1 MTQIVTTLTVDARGA
16 EAGTALYIRQMN
28 AAQAASDRVLQAEKK
43 AAEARERGTLVTM
56 RASDSITAISRR
68 WQNLSASIDP
78 AVRATVAIEQ
88 AQLRADAA
96 FRAGVA
102 SEAEAARVVDL
113 VRQKYEGTTR
123 AMNDNAAALALTT
136 RGSGLASH
144 ELINLSRQAQD
155 VVVSLASGQNPLTVL
170 LQQGS
175 QIGDVFATSQGTVGG
190 FFQQLGGWLL
200 RIVPWAGAAAT
211 AMTALYS
218 AISVGSEKQALSNS
232 LLGSGRGVGL
242 TGGQFDQL
250 AKTSA
255 ESAQITV
262 TNARL
267 IAAEYTRLGQL
278 AATQLPQ
285 LTRLTKDYAL
295 VTGQGMTD
303 AARELAT
310 AFADPSRGAEQLAGR
325 VGALDSVTVRSI
337 RTAEMYGD
345 RLRAQKLLVDGLAQS
360 MEGAAGAQ
368 SKWDRF
374 VEQYVN
380 RNVDRAKN
388 FVGEATM
395 GPDKDEQIARLDR
408 QIRDLRQAIAS
419 APSGTNL
426 IGAQRDVSDMER
438 RKAAL
443 EQELKG
449 TQDLAKARGEA
460 ALANEKIAKAEAAT
474 REIRPFGPELQE
486 LEKRNRL
493 LQESRDLA
501 EKTANATLLDESKPF
516 DDAKYGEQVKQL
528 ADLEIALKASTQQ
541 LNEYRDAQA
550 AGSIEADKAARA
562 QEIQKRYLGQVSAES
577 KAALAA
583 ELALNDAR
591 GTTKTATERQA
602 EAERARTEAFIQ
614 TTRAQEE
621 AKRASNDNIASLD
634 AQAKAV
640 KTLGSEFA
648 ESAKLRK
655 EAEQFAER
663 NGGNAEEIYQ
673 KRLAERLAEVNKE
686 LATRTAQTRETAAAE
701 QAANSRGANISESER
716 AQLLQRQTALMQER
730 QRLIAAGMTDQAA
743 VNAQIG
749 ELGRAIDS
757 VNTAQAQAKAL
768 GMIYG
773 QREQIAGLEQEIAL
787 IGASTSERNRLVAIM
802 RAEQELRRSGIA
814 LTSAEGQEYVANAQR
829 ISALATV
836 RDSLTE
842 IRSIGGD
849 ALKGFLS
856 DLRQGKSATEALTN
870 ALDRVADKL
879 FDIASNQIMN
889 GLFGSSGGS
898 GGGWFAQFVSSFFGG
913 GYNYNGSGAY
923 SYGAG
928 GYSGQ
933 GPFFQSA
940 RGNAFAYGNVIPFA
954 RGDAFTDQ
962 IVRHP
967 TTFPFARGT
976 GLMGEA
982 GPEAV
987 MPLRRDSQGRL
998 GVAAAGGGA
1007 PQFNMQ
1013 VVNNAGA
1020 EVKTEKRDND
1030 SGGLDIVMMID
1041 QAVAESVSKPGSASN
1056 RALRTNFGARQ
1067 QLTRR

>member
-1 MTQIVTTLTVDARGA
+1 MSQVVTTLTVDARGA
-16 EAGTALYIRQMN
+16 EAGTALYVRQMK
-28 AAQAASDRVLQAEKK
+28 AAQAASDRVLDAERK
-43 AAEARERGTLVTM
+43 AAEARERGTQTTL
-56 RASDSITAISRR
+56 RASDSIMAINRR
-68 WQNLSASIDP
+68 WQTLSASIDP
-78 AVRATVAIEQ
+78 AVRATVAIER

-96 FRAGVA
+96 FRAGLA
-102 SEAEAARVVDL
+102 TEAEAARIVDL
-113 VRQKYEGTTR
+113 VRQKHE
-123 AMNDNAAALALTT
+123 AAAQAVNDNSAAQGTLV
-136 RGSGLASH
+136 RSSGLARH

-155 VVVSLASGQNPLTVL
+155 VVVSLSSGQDALTVL
-170 LQQGS
+170 MQQGS
-175 QIGDVFATSQGTVGG
+175 QVADVFISSEATVGS
-190 FFQQLGGWLL
+190 FFRQLGGWLI
-200 RIVPWAGAAAT
+200 RIAPLATVAAT
-211 AMTALYS
+211 AITALYA
-218 AISVGSEKQALSNS
+218 AISVAGERRQLDTS
-232 LLGSGRGVGL
+232 LLGSGRSVGL
-242 TGGQFDQL
+242 TGGQYDQL
-250 AKTSA
+250 AKASA
-255 ESAQITV
+255 ESAQITL

-267 IAAEYTRLGQL
+267 IAAEYARLGQL

-285 LTRLTKDYAL
+285 LTRLTKEYAL

-310 AFADPSRGAEQLAGR
+310 AFADPSRGAEMLAGK

-374 VEQYVN
+374 VEQYFS
-380 RNVDRAKN
+380 RPVDRAKN
-388 FVGEATM
+388 AIADTVL
-395 GPDKDEQIARLDR
+395 GPETSERLAAIDR
-408 QIRDLRQAIAS
+408 QLKDVRAAAAS
-419 APSGTNL
+419 ALPGPEALGINRAL
-426 IGAQRDVSDMER
+426 ADLEQ

-443 EQELKG
+443 QQELKV
-449 TQDLAKARGEA
+449 TQDLAKARGDA
-460 ALANEKIAKAEAAT
+460 ADANRKIATAET
-474 REIRPFGPELQE
+474 SSREARPFGAE
-486 LEKRNRL
+486 LERL
-493 LQESRDLA
+493 QTEASKLKTGYEEA
-501 EKTANATLLDESKPF
+501 EKAAEKLLLTKPADSPEWWAAT
-516 DDAKYGEQVKQL
+516 KQAAEL
-528 ADLEIALKASTQQ
+528 KVSYEALNRQ
-541 LNEYRDAQA
+541 LTEYKEAQA

-602 EAERARTEAFIQ
+602 EAERARTDAFIQ

-634 AQAKAV
+634 AQARAV

-686 LATRTAQTRETAAAE
+686 MATRVAQTREAAAAE
-701 QAANSRGANISESER
+701 QAANSRGANISEAER
-716 AQLLQRQTALMQER
+716 AQLLQRQTTLMQER
-730 QRLIAAGMTDQAA
+730 QRLAAAGMTDQAA

-749 ELGRAIDS
+749 ELGRAIDR
-757 VNTAQAQAKAL
+757 VNSAQAQAKAL

-814 LTSAEGQEYVANAQR
+814 LTSAEGQEYVANAQK
-829 ISALATV
+829 IAALVTV

-842 IRSIGGD
+842 IRSIGSD

-879 FDIASNQIMN
+879 FDMATNQIMN
-889 GLFGSSGGS
+889 GLFGSGGS
-898 GGGWFAQFVSSFFGG
+898 GGGWFAKFFQSFFSSS
-913 GYNYNGSGAY
+913 GSGTPTD
-923 SYGAG
+923 AG
-928 GYSGQ
+928 GTAG
-933 GPFFQSA
+933 FWSA

-954 RGDAFTDQ
+954 RGGAFTDQ

-1020 EVKTEKRDND
+1020 EVKTEKREND
-1030 SGGLDIVMMID
+1030 TGGLDIVMMID
-1041 QAVAESVSKPGSASN
+1041 QAVAESVSKPGSATN
-1056 RALRTNFGARQ
+1056 QALRTNFGARQ